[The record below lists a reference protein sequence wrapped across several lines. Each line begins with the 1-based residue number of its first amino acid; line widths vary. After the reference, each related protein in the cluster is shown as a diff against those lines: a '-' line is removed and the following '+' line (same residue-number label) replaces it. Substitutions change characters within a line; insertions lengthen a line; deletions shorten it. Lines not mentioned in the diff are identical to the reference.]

1 MNKVNEWQ
9 ELSLKKDIEKIRKS
23 IIENQA
29 VHNTIV
35 LDLLI
40 AVIAILVDKLLSPT
54 DTEKEWLFWAL
65 SVICFVPSVFILGRH
80 IYLTVQKRQKKY
92 TSYSTSELIDSFDNE
107 ICYYVMMAETYSQ
120 MLNDLI
126 AHEEHNKNV
135 ATFYYIESWYYVNKA
150 KYKLYSMLY
159 KTDLVFSSNIDI
171 TVKKN
176 LISISRL
183 VNIVRIMEDIRI
195 FCNKHIQDGKFI
207 ISDQSI
213 SETNLKYD
221 SYYQD
226 FVKEINENFDDVI
239 CIDFSCS
246 ERFITQKQISKA
258 DEK

>member
-23 IIENQA
+23 IVDNQS
-29 VHNTIV
+29 VHHTIV
-35 LDLLI
+35 LDLLV
-40 AVIAILVDKLLSPT
+40 AVIAILVDKLLSPN
-54 DTEKEWLFWAL
+54 DTGRVWLFWVL
-65 SVICFVPSVFILGRH
+65 GIICLIPSVWVLGRH

-92 TSYSTSELIDSFDNE
+92 TSYSTSDLIDSFDNE

-126 AHEEHNKNV
+126 ARDEHNKNV

-159 KTDLVFSSNIDI
+159 KTDSVFSSDIDT

-183 VNIVRIMEDIRI
+183 INIVLIMEDIRT
-195 FCNKHIQDGKFI
+195 FCNKHIKDEKFI
-207 ISDQSI
+207 ISDMSI
-213 SETNLKYD
+213 SDANLKYD
-221 SYYQD
+221 RYYQD
-226 FVKEINENFDDVI
+226 FIKEINENFDNI
-239 CIDFSCS
+239 ISIDFSCK
-246 ERFITQKQISKA
+246 ERFITKKQT
-258 DEK
+258 

>member
-23 IIENQA
+23 IVDNQS
-29 VHNTIV
+29 VHHTIV
-35 LDLLI
+35 LDLLV
-40 AVIAILVDKLLSPT
+40 AVIAILVDKLLSPN
-54 DTEKEWLFWAL
+54 DTERVWLFWVL
-65 SVICFVPSVFILGRH
+65 GIICLIPSVWVLGRH
-80 IYLTVQKRQKKY
+80 IYLTIQKRQKKY
-92 TSYSTSELIDSFDNE
+92 TSYSTSDLIDSFDNE

-126 AHEEHNKNV
+126 AHDEHNKNV

-159 KTDLVFSSNIDI
+159 KTDSVFSSDIDT

-183 VNIVRIMEDIRI
+183 VNIVLIMEDIRT
-195 FCNKHIQDGKFI
+195 FCNKHIQDEKFT
-207 ISDQSI
+207 ISDLSI
-213 SETNLKYD
+213 SDANLKYD

-226 FVKEINENFDDVI
+226 FIKEINENFDNI
-239 CIDFSCS
+239 ISIDFSCK
-246 ERFITQKQISKA
+246 ERFITKKQT
-258 DEK
+258 